1 MTEEI
6 ASTTARQQASAPR
19 AVAAVVG
26 GGARAQ
32 TARVVETPQPDDSLD
47 SAELQ
52 KRIEE
57 SVAELNQAVNSMNLS
72 VEFSVDETINRQVVK
87 VIDKDT
93 GDVFMQLPS
102 EAALNAAKNLDVM
115 RGVLFDDSV

>member
-19 AVAAVVG
+19 AAAAVVG
-26 GGARAQ
+26 GAARAQ

>member
-6 ASTTARQQASAPR
+6 SGTTARQQASAPR
-19 AVAAVVG
+19 AAAAVVG

-32 TARVVETPQPDDSLD
+32 STRVVETAQPDNSLD

-57 SVAELNQAVNSMNLS
+57 SVAELNQAVNNMNLS